1 LVVEKESSRGIY
13 KNNPALPRLY
23 SSYDKLVYFAL
34 RIEVM
39 DYYDLRPTPPILRHF
54 DLRAGTETGGFVGE
68 RFMKGDK

>member
-1 LVVEKESSRGIY
+1 
-13 KNNPALPRLY
+13 
-23 SSYDKLVYFAL
+23 
-34 RIEVM
+34 M